1 VRSVARAFL
10 VRNTRPEDFEGIVEL
25 SKATYPGSPAW
36 GEPQLASHLHVFPEG
51 QLVAAEQATARVVG
65 MAASLVVR
73 WDDYDISDSW
83 RDFTD
88 HGMFTNHDPGGRTLY
103 GAEVMV
109 HPSLQGR
116 GIGGMLYAAR
126 RELALR
132 FGLLRIRA
140 GARLPGYHRV
150 AERMSAEEYV
160 VQVVNR
166 ELYDPTLSFQLRHG
180 FRVIAVVSD
189 YLRYDPESLGWAA
202 VIEWVNRD
210 VASRRDTYGRSPL
223 FARHR
228 GRKGVLSNAEE
239 RKTTGRGRCD

>member
-1 VRSVARAFL
+1 VRSFARACL
-10 VRNTRPEDFEGIVEL
+10 VRNTRPADFEGIVEL

-36 GEPQLASHLHVFPEG
+36 GGTQLASHLHVFPEG
-51 QLVAAEQATARVVG
+51 QLVATEEATGKVVG

-73 WDDYDISDSW
+73 WDDYDIRDSW

-109 HPSLQGR
+109 HPSFQGR
-116 GIGGMLYAAR
+116 GIGGSLYAAR
-126 RELALR
+126 RELARRL
-132 FGLLRIRA
+132 GLLRIRA

-150 AERMSAEEYV
+150 AERMSTEEYV
-160 VQVVNR
+160 VRVVNR
-166 ELYDPTLSFQLRHG
+166 ELYDPTLSFQLGHA
-180 FRVIAVVSD
+180 FRVIAVVSG

-228 GRKGVLSNAEE
+228 GRKGVLSNAGESE
-239 RKTTGRGRCD
+239 TTGRRRRD